1 MRPLGIPIMFDRAI
15 QALFLL
21 AYEPIAEVTAD
32 HHSSGFRPKRSAA
45 DAIERCFNVLAQRT
59 SAQWILEGD
68 IKGCFDNISHA
79 WLHQHLKLEQ
89 KVLKQWL
96 TAGFMDKGC
105 LSPKT
110 VGTPQGGIISP
121 SLSNSALDGMGSM
134 LKLITKPYQKVH

>member
-1 MRPLGIPIMFDRAI
+1 MFEWAI

-32 HHSSGFRPKRSAA
+32 HHSYGLRLKRSAA

-59 SAQWILEGD
+59 SVQWILEGD

-96 TAGFMDKGC
+96 SAILWIKGVY
-105 LSPKT
+105 LLRQSVLRKA
-110 VGTPQGGIISP
+110 V
-121 SLSNSALDGMGSM
+121 L
-134 LKLITKPYQKVH
+134 YQYV